1 MNPKDLFN
9 TKSTFVFSE
18 KLKHSNITLTG
29 QMIAKSSTGTQ
40 SYKFC
45 LLEPNINLKNLS
57 KPLTF
62 AFKININN
70 VNYGN
75 NWIAVGVCHK
85 NIIVQKNYNFTFST
99 LGHGAYMVSSNGGTW
114 SNTNAQ
120 QNNSV
125 KAFKFGSGDI
135 IACKLSHVNKTIEFK
150 NVKTNQTYQLN
161 LQYSLE
167 D

>member
-99 LGHGAYMVSSNGGTW
+99 LGHGAYMVSSVIFQAFRQPSHACAKEKKRKKKEEKLFWNKLQCTGG
-114 SNTNAQ
+114 N
-120 QNNSV
+120 
-125 KAFKFGSGDI
+125 KHI
-135 IACKLSHVNKTIEFK
+135 CLS
-150 NVKTNQTYQLN
+150 
-161 LQYSLE
+161 SLGPKIKS
-167 D
+167 